1 MKENFDLETMESFQE
16 LWLVS
21 NSEMRENFDL
31 ETLYPFRNENYGYIF
46 WTYSEIWDLF
56 GNNETTHKWPRTLVN
71 K

>member
-46 WTYSEIWDLF
+46 
-56 GNNETTHKWPRTLVN
+56 
-71 K
+71 